1 MLSYFRHVG
10 QHCLKR
16 RGFTLIE
23 LLIVIAI
30 ILILISIAL
39 PNFLEA
45 QERARVA
52 RAKANLKSMQT
63 AGLQHQTF
71 YGFLYADYN
80 DPGTI
85 VRKSRNKSSPIANM
99 PCPIVTP
106 LILSKGGLQFI
117 GDSKTSVGDRQ
128 RTFYA
133 PQIHCPLTTPQKFI
147 DAAKCCDPWS
157 DGTVPVGMDSRYA
170 TPSGDDVKW
179 IRYCAYFIA
188 GPDRIA
194 GHWDRGFG
202 AMDGCAANKPSGIPL
217 SYRALSY
224 SPTNGTRSCGE
235 LWFTLTTDIPFTKNE
250 YDPLNS
256 F

>member
-1 MLSYFRHVG
+1 MLLYFRHLG
-10 QHCLKR
+10 RRCLER

-52 RAKANLKSMQT
+52 KAKGNLKSMET
-63 AGLQHQTF
+63 AGLQHQTY

-80 DPGTI
+80 DPGTV
-85 VRKSRNKSSPIANM
+85 VRKSRNKSSPVANL
-99 PCPIVTP
+99 PCPINSP
-106 LILSKGGLQFI
+106 LITSKGGLQFI
-117 GDSKTSVGDRQ
+117 SDPATSVGDRQ
-128 RTFYA
+128 RYFYA
-133 PQIHCPLTTPQKFI
+133 PQVHCPLTTPQKFI
-147 DAAKCCDPWS
+147 DASKCSDPWS
-157 DGTVPVGMDSRYA
+157 DGTIPVGMDSRYDNTGA
-170 TPSGDDVKW
+170 RGDDPKF
-179 IRYCAYFIA
+179 IRYCAYFVA

-194 GHWDRGFG
+194 GHWDRGFSAYG
-202 AMDGCAANKPSGIPL
+202 GCPGNNTG
-217 SYRALSY
+217 RALSY

-235 LWFTLTTDIPFTKNE
+235 LWFTLTTDVTFTRRE
-250 YDPLNS
+250 YNPLNS

>member
-1 MLSYFRHVG
+1 MQSYFRCLCG
-10 QHCLKR
+10 RCLKR

-52 RAKANLKSMQT
+52 KAKGNLKSMKT
-63 AGLQHQTF
+63 AGLQHQLY

-80 DPGTI
+80 DPFAV
-85 VRKSRNKSSPIANM
+85 VRKSRNKSSPVTQL
-99 PCPIVTP
+99 PCPVSPP
-106 LILSKGGLQFI
+106 LVKSKGGLDFI
-117 GDSKTSVGDRQ
+117 GDSGASVGSTQ
-128 RTFYA
+128 TTFYA
-133 PQIHCPLTTPQKFI
+133 PQVHCPLTTPQKFI
-147 DAAKCCDPWS
+147 DASKCSDPWS
-157 DGTVPVGMDSRYA
+157 DGSIPVGMDSRYDVPA
-170 TPSGDDVKW
+170 GKSGESPKW
-179 IRYCAYFIA
+179 IRYCAYFVA

-194 GHWDRGFG
+194 GHWNRGFG
-202 AMDGCAANKPSGIPL
+202 AWGGCPANNRGK
-217 SYRALSY
+217 ALAY

-235 LWFTLTTDIPFTKNE
+235 LWFTLTDDLTFTRVE
-250 YDPLNS
+250 YDPLET

>member
-1 MLSYFRHVG
+1 MLSYFRHLG
-10 QHCLKR
+10 RRCLKR
-16 RGFTLIE
+16 QGFTLIE

-52 RAKANLKSMQT
+52 KAKGNLKSMQT

-80 DPGTI
+80 DPGMV
-85 VRKSRNKSSPIANM
+85 VRRSRNKSSPTPSL
-99 PCPIVTP
+99 PCPVVP
-106 LILSKGGLQFI
+106 PVILSKGGLQFI
-117 GDSKTSVGDRQ
+117 GDSTNAVGDTQ

-133 PQIHCPLTTPQKFI
+133 PQVHCPLTTPQKFI
-147 DAAKCCDPWS
+147 DASKCGDPWS
-157 DGTVPVGMDSRYA
+157 DGTVPVGMDSRYDIGNA
-170 TPSGDDVKW
+170 KGGDNPKW
-179 IRYCAYFIA
+179 IRYCAYFVA
-188 GPDRIA
+188 GPDRIS
-194 GHWDRGFG
+194 GHWNRGFG
-202 AMDGCAANKPSGIPL
+202 AHGGCPANSTGK
-217 SYRALSY
+217 ALSY
-224 SPTNGTRSCGE
+224 APTNGTRSCGE
-235 LWFTLTTDIPFTKNE
+235 LWFTLTTDLQFTKRE

>member
-1 MLSYFRHVG
+1 MLSYFRHWG
-10 QHCLKR
+10 RRCLAG

-52 RAKANLKSMQT
+52 RAKANLKSMET

-80 DPGTI
+80 DPGMVI
-85 VRKSRNKSSPIANM
+85 RKSRNKNSPTATL
-99 PCPIVTP
+99 PCPISSPVIT
-106 LILSKGGLQFI
+106 SKGGLQFI
-117 GDSKTSVGDRQ
+117 GDPITAVGDTQ

-133 PQIHCPLTTPQKFI
+133 PQVHCPLTTPQKFI

-157 DGTVPVGMDSRYA
+157 DGTIPVGMDSRYDNSGA
-170 TPSGDDVKW
+170 RGDDPKW
-179 IRYCAYFIA
+179 IRYCAYFVA
-188 GPDRIA
+188 GPDRIE
-194 GHWDRGFG
+194 GHWNRGFG
-202 AMDGCAANKPSGIPL
+202 AHGGCPANITGK
-217 SYRALSY
+217 ALAY
-224 SPTNGTRSCGE
+224 NPTNGTRSCGD
-235 LWFTLTTDIPFTKNE
+235 LWFTLTTDVVFTKRE

>member
-1 MLSYFRHVG
+1 MQSYFRVLCSR
-10 QHCLKR
+10 CLNR

-52 RAKANLKSMQT
+52 KAKGNLKSLKT
-63 AGLQHQTF
+63 AGLEHQTF

-80 DPGTI
+80 DPTSV
-85 VRKSRNKSSPIANM
+85 VRRSRNKSSPSINL
-99 PCPIVTP
+99 PCPITP
-106 LILSKGGLQFI
+106 PVVRSKGGLDYI
-117 GDSKTSVGDRQ
+117 GDSGPSVGSVQ
-128 RTFYA
+128 LTFYA
-133 PQIHCPLTTPQKFI
+133 PQVHCPLTTPQKFI
-147 DAAKCCDPWS
+147 DATKCSDPWS
-157 DGTVPVGMDSRYA
+157 DGSVPVGMDSRYDS
-170 TPSGDDVKW
+170 PKGDDPKW
-179 IRYCAYFIA
+179 IRYCAYFVA

-194 GHWDRGFG
+194 GHWNRGYG
-202 AMDGCAANKPSGIPL
+202 AWGGCSGVHPVPGK
-217 SYRALSY
+217 ALAY

-250 YDPLNS
+250 YDPMDS